1 MTSNYGRSA
10 TDSMSSYVTK
20 AIPLA
25 IKLVEFL
32 IQMEE
37 NRIAIGDSYD
47 GAVITCENILVRLL
61 EDSGGGDSQHSHRD
75 VVESICVGDTPT
87 DDINSSNN
95 NNNNVPRLFSLGVVL
110 YEVFSSRSGK
120 DVVANVTT
128 SSVNVRRLSLRGNDE
143 IEPTNHNNNDDS
155 NNHRPT
161 KRSQPNTTNSR
172 NNNNNTHGEL
182 ISHLEVVGIPRSL
195 CALVSNLLDCIHGDL
210 RDDDAYHSLGDV
222 RSDLILMQND
232 PIHFLD
238 DLPLHQTSFMV
249 GTKFYGREYDISS
262 IEQSYNRHSTN
273 AGRLECGGILVSGG
287 AGVGKSSLVSRTT
300 RDLALNS
307 GAYFLES
314 KFNLNEGA
322 SPLSTIA
329 AAFNSLCDMF
339 ARDATRDQMED
350 VAGALHGALGD
361 RSTLLAGML
370 PSLNK
375 IIPPT
380 QRGSSSGSGDHDD
393 GRISDECI
401 DLEASMQFLFRM
413 LLGAL
418 SEHRRVSFFLDDL
431 QFADPAS
438 LRLISSMLSNTTE
451 RSRGRVFFAC
461 CYRDDDIHEGGA
473 FATWLLSIKMFPLDV
488 MELKNVG
495 VEGVNEL
502 VSETLCL
509 SPRITRP
516 LASIVHQKTR
526 GNPLFLRQLL
536 DVLKHQGYIYLNL
549 SPRRWAW
556 DIDQIISLE
565 ISDNVVALLIKEMQ
579 RLHADL
585 QLCLKVASC
594 MGFCVKYSTFDILSQ
609 DLGVNLR
616 ELLHQAAQKG
626 YMVRVD
632 ETKIRFAHDK
642 IQQAAYEILPSQQR
656 LENHMRFGLVLT
668 SHVLNGGVENDELFF
683 VAVHQINRGG
693 PGVLASNSNQKD
705 MVAALNLRAGKRSM
719 ELSDFSTALS
729 LFQHGITFLEEGT
742 CWTTQ
747 YAVSLELF
755 DAVVETA
762 CALNDAVAVRRLS
775 EQVLANAKCNDDTL
789 NCLYAVVKSLRLAFK
804 LQDSKRVAFTMLE
817 QLGER
822 IPRPVGDITLAA
834 NIQEVKLLLQN
845 MSDESILTMKETE
858 TKKRDVL
865 ALNLYHDLNFL
876 FQFIDPKR
884 IADTSLR
891 MVQITL
897 SNGSCCMSP
906 LAYAQFAIVL
916 ITMGDTG
923 SGYRLGTLAL
933 RLLDKINA
941 QRYTSAVIALVGTLV
956 SWVAEPLQSIADSHL
971 LGYKYGQR
979 NGDVVSSSLNY
990 QFYLQVLYF
999 SGQSLSTVRI
1009 KTREFGHELLQRKQV
1024 FGYNGACLLYQ
1035 QSAALIEGM
1044 DFVEEGEENL
1054 PSWENLKSRAGPN
1067 SANRDFCLVFACQQY
1082 TRAFLFQQYNQIPQE
1097 GLLDRITAKSVPL
1110 RPIFYGGVFFE
1121 GLVSFRLARQTD
1133 GEENRRKGEAALVF
1147 MRNWAKCNKWN
1158 FENKYLLL
1166 EAEMMN
1172 FSGYHDQACQLYE
1185 DAIRSSNEHKFV
1197 HEEAMGSELAA
1208 SLFFEMGRH
1217 QKSYSFYL
1225 HSVDCYKKW
1234 GALAIVKRVEND
1246 ILYKFGSGF
1255 VQVES
1260 IDDSLAS
1267 IFAQKGSSKRR

>member
-1 MTSNYGRSA
+1 MPNDMSSQQHQLSNSQTDARIPTTQQEGLGNTFTSQLSASSPILSGLNNNINSNTQYPMIMTSSPILSSNQIQTQTQTAHTPQFQVLTLREWIDASFANKTISSHDRSSA
-10 TDSMSSYVTK
+10 KDNMSSYVTA

-37 NRIAIGDSYD
+37 NRNIATMEYSYD
-47 GAVITCENILVRLL
+47 GAPVITCENILVRLL
-61 EDSGGGDSQHSHRD
+61 EDSGGNGDSDHHSRRREA
-75 VVESICVGDTPT
+75 VESVCVGDTPADDT
-87 DDINSSNN
+87 DNGNGNSSSNT
-95 NNNNVPRLFSLGVVL
+95 VPSRLFSLGVVL

-120 DVVANVTT
+120 DAVADAAAA
-128 SSVNVRRLSLRGNDE
+128 SSVDVRRLRLGGNDE
-143 IEPTNHNNNDDS
+143 IEPTDRNDDDGDSS
-155 NNHRPT
+155 NHHRPA
-161 KRSQPNTTNSR
+161 KRSQPNNATNSR
-172 NNNNNTHGEL
+172 NSNNSNSNYREL
-182 ISHLEVVGIPRSL
+182 ISHLEVGGIPQSL
-195 CALVSNLLDCIHGDL
+195 CGLVANLLDCIHHVDL
-210 RDDDAYHSLGDV
+210 REDDAYRSLDEV

-232 PIHFLD
+232 PRHFLD
-238 DLPLHQTSFMV
+238 DWPSHRTSFAV
-249 GTKFYGREYDISS
+249 GTTKFYGREDDLSS
-262 IEQSYNRHSTN
+262 IERSYRRHST
-273 AGRLECGGILVSGG
+273 ADVGRARCGGVLVSGG
-287 AGVGKSSLVSRTT
+287 AGVGKSSLVSRTA
-300 RDLALNS
+300 RDLASNG
-307 GAYFLES
+307 GAYFLEC
-314 KFNLNEGA
+314 KFNSNEGA
-322 SPLSTIA
+322 SPLSTIG
-329 AAFNSLCDMF
+329 AAFDSLCDMF
-339 ARDATRDQMED
+339 ARDATPSRMED

-361 RSTLLAGML
+361 RTTLLAGVL

-375 IIPPT
+375 IIPPPPPPPT
-380 QRGSSSGSGDHDD
+380 TRGIGSGSGGDEDD
-393 GRISDECI
+393 GRIVSDECI
-401 DLEASMQFLFRM
+401 DLEASMQFLFRT
-413 LLGAL
+413 LLEAL

-438 LRLISSMLSNTTE
+438 LRLISSMLSNTME
-451 RSRGRVFFAC
+451 RSSRGRVFFAC
-461 CYRDDDIHEGGA
+461 CYRDDDIHEGGN
-473 FATWLLSIKMFPLDV
+473 FASWRLSIKMFPLDV

-502 VSETLCL
+502 VSETLRL

-536 DVLKHQGYIYLNL
+536 DLLQHQGYIYLNL

-556 DIDQIISLE
+556 DIDKITNLE
-565 ISDNVVALLIKEMQ
+565 ISDDVVALLIKEMQ

-626 YMVRVD
+626 YMVQVD

-729 LFQHGITFLEEGT
+729 LFEHGITFLEEGT

-747 YAVSLELF
+747 YTVSLELF
-755 DAVVETA
+755 DAAVETA

-775 EQVLANAKCNDDTL
+775 EQVLNNAKCNDDTL

-822 IPRPVGDITLAA
+822 IPRPVDDITLAA

-845 MSDESILTMKETE
+845 MSDESILNMKETQ

-891 MVQITL
+891 MAQITL

-916 ITMGDTG
+916 VTMGDTG
-923 SGYRLGTLAL
+923 LGYRLGTLAL

-990 QFYLQVLYF
+990 QFYLQVSYL
-999 SGQSLSTVRI
+999 SGQSLHTARI
-1009 KTREFGHELLQRKQV
+1009 KSREFAQELLQRKQI
-1024 FGYNGACLLYQ
+1024 FGFNGACSIYQ
-1035 QSAALIEGM
+1035 QSVAFIEGM
-1044 DFVEEGEENL
+1044 DFVEEGTEKL
-1054 PSWENLKSRAGPN
+1054 ISWESLKSRAGPN
-1067 SANRDFCLVFACQQY
+1067 CANLDFRLVVSLVFV
-1082 TRAFLFQQYNQIPQE
+1082 TF
-1097 GLLDRITAKSVPL
+1097 
-1110 RPIFYGGVFFE
+1110 
-1121 GLVSFRLARQTD
+1121 
-1133 GEENRRKGEAALVF
+1133 
-1147 MRNWAKCNKWN
+1147 
-1158 FENKYLLL
+1158 
-1166 EAEMMN
+1166 
-1172 FSGYHDQACQLYE
+1172 
-1185 DAIRSSNEHKFV
+1185 
-1197 HEEAMGSELAA
+1197 
-1208 SLFFEMGRH
+1208 
-1217 QKSYSFYL
+1217 
-1225 HSVDCYKKW
+1225 
-1234 GALAIVKRVEND
+1234 
-1246 ILYKFGSGF
+1246 
-1255 VQVES
+1255 
-1260 IDDSLAS
+1260 
-1267 IFAQKGSSKRR
+1267 